1 MALGTI
7 VKFDSLIRSALAHF
21 SFTGADSL
29 ELGFTLLLT
38 LGLLLIFLREL
49 ARRAPLG
56 YEDATGFHPIPRR
69 LRRRP
74 VSRIRKSRRAPRP
87 LHWRPAKA

>member
-56 YEDATGFHPIPRR
+56 YEDATGFHPI
-69 LRRRP
+69 RRRP